1 MRSLALILAV
11 LLAQTI
17 AGSAETLQITA
28 PCSVVREKAN
38 QYFIEHHFFTGAI
51 AGDTSAGVSLGL
63 AKDALAPSGTP
74 LILNRSSIHR
84 YTLHRHLSPMKSYTT
99 FRVAGQ
105 LLLTPLSAASCTANL
120 HFDFS
125 AFEYV
130 WSLAAIDDGYRS
142 QFTSNGTLER
152 AYLDSINASVV
163 EVGKA
168 KVSD

>member
-1 MRSLALILAV
+1 
-11 LLAQTI
+11 
-17 AGSAETLQITA
+17 
-28 PCSVVREKAN
+28 
-38 QYFIEHHFFTGAI
+38 
-51 AGDTSAGVSLGL
+51 
-63 AKDALAPSGTP
+63 
-74 LILNRSSIHR
+74 
-84 YTLHRHLSPMKSYTT
+84 MKSYTT

-105 LLLTPLSAASCTANL
+105 LLLTSLSAASCTANL

-168 KVSD
+168 RASD